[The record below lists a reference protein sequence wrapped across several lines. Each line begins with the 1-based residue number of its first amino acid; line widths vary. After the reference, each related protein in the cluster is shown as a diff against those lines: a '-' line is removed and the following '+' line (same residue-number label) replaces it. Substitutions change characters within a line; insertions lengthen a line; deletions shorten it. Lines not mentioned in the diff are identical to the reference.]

1 MLTALWCIC
10 TRYCGGGCTIVKP
23 QRHLFYK
30 RMAFICYVCGVQV
43 YVYMF
48 RPIGEPSSSRTGLT
62 GSQYFIPFA
71 NWTRGSRTSQFM

>member
-30 RMAFICYVCGVQV
+30 RMAFKCYVCGVQV
-43 YVYMF
+43 YVYMYTTSV
-48 RPIGEPSSSRTGLT
+48 PKSAQKYSECIG
-62 GSQYFIPFA
+62 I
-71 NWTRGSRTSQFM
+71 